1 MRDCNRVAGRFSDA
15 RNERPFKRN
24 ERPLSKSPIGGRA
37 CHTASQRPSLLPLP
51 VPSLGSPYVGSGF
64 GEVEAPNGVPQS
76 GHISALLV
84 FVTVFASWHLVQKK
98 TIWSGQLIPPDA
110 WSRSSSSSSIPLS
123 EKQAASFSSSIM
135 IESPPFRS
143 HCGTF
148 LFRNPLRTNARSNAT
163 NAAVGRLLWH
173 VARER
178 SASRD
183 EVCYKVSSND
193 CLISRLRRSA
203 MG

>member
-135 IESPPFRS
+135 IESPPSRS

-148 LFRNPLRTNARSNAT
+148 LFRNPHIPLDYRSN
-163 NAAVGRLLWH
+163 
-173 VARER
+173 
-178 SASRD
+178 
-183 EVCYKVSSND
+183 
-193 CLISRLRRSA
+193 RRQRA
-203 MG
+203 IP

>member
-37 CHTASQRPSLLPLP
+37 CHTASQCPSLLPLP

-110 WSRSSSSSSIPLS
+110 WSRSPSSSSIPLS

-148 LFRNPLRTNARSNAT
+148 LFRNPHIPLDY
-163 NAAVGRLLWH
+163 RLLWH

-178 SASRD
+178 SASCD

>member
-1 MRDCNRVAGRFSDA
+1 MQHGLLHWQPFRNAEKDEGDERLPRSIEESRRRLVDA
-15 RNERPFKRN
+15 KRGRNERPFKRN

-148 LFRNPLRTNARSNAT
+148 LFRNPHIPLDYRSN
-163 NAAVGRLLWH
+163 
-173 VARER
+173 
-178 SASRD
+178 
-183 EVCYKVSSND
+183 
-193 CLISRLRRSA
+193 RRQRA
-203 MG
+203 IP

>member
-98 TIWSGQLIPPDA
+98 TIWSGQLVPPDA

-135 IESPPFRS
+135 IEPPAKS
-143 HCGTF
+143 D
-148 LFRNPLRTNARSNAT
+148 PLRTNARSNAT